1 MNNLD
6 PDLQHVLQKLGA
18 GLRVRCEAERLAKVH
33 AKRERQLLDKLE
45 TTLELMGDEL
55 EAVIPRTHP
64 MFNIILI
71 EAVTHKVINR
81 LQKDEFQSY
90 IEEGF
95 PKDF

>member
-1 MNNLD
+1 MKNLD

-18 GLRVRCEAERLAKVH
+18 GLKARCEADRLAKVQ
-33 AKRERQLLDKLE
+33 AKREQQLLDKLE

-64 MFNIILI
+64 MFNLILI
-71 EAVTHKVINR
+71 EAVTHKVISR

-90 IEEGF
+90 IDEGF
-95 PKDF
+95 PKEF